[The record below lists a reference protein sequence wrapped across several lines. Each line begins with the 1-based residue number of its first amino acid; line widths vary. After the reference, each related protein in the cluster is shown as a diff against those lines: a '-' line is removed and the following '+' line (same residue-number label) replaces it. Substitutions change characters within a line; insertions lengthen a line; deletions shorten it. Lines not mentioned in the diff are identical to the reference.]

1 MTLRQSIKTIFR
13 LRTTAAGLCCAA
25 VLPLLIAEP
34 ARSQSAYIPPMFR
47 SVPEQITPVDGKGA
61 ETRLLTDED
70 FAPYSFRSSSGAPA
84 GLAVE
89 LALAACA
96 EANLKCSIEAL
107 PYDRLLGALA
117 RGEGDAV
124 IAGPRPDAQ
133 SLAAAVLTR
142 PYFRI
147 MARFAVPSA
156 SQVADTSPAA
166 LAGKRI
172 AVVKDT
178 LHARWL
184 AAYFPRAVITPVASL
199 AEAGQAMKNGK
210 ADVLFGD
217 NLQVVYWLSGEAAA
231 NCCRPLGGAFSD
243 FDYFSRN
250 LAVMVRKDRPDLRLA
265 FDYGLDMAQKTGT
278 TAKIITAYI
287 PLNPW

>member
-1 MTLRQSIKTIFR
+1 MQASA
-13 LRTTAAGLCCAA
+13 TTSWLSAIAGIQ
-25 VLPLLIAEP
+25 LLIAFSAGP
-34 ARSQSAYIPPMFR
+34 AGAQGAYVPPAFR
-47 SVPEQITPVDGKGA
+47 TPSDNTTAFDGKGT
-61 ETRLLTDED
+61 ETRLLADED
-70 FAPYSFRSSSGAPA
+70 FAPYSFRSASGAPA

-107 PYDRLLGALA
+107 PYDRLLEALA
-117 RGEGDAV
+117 KGEGDAV
-124 IAGPRPDAQ
+124 IAGPRPDRQ
-133 SLAAAVLTR
+133 SLEMASLTR

-156 SQVADTSPAA
+156 SQLTSPSAES
-166 LAGKRI
+166 LAGKTI

-184 AAYFPRAVITPVASL
+184 AAYYPSSRITPVATL
-199 AEAGQAMKNGK
+199 AEAGQAMKDGK
-210 ADVLFGD
+210 ADALFGD
-217 NLQVVYWLSGEAAA
+217 NLQIVYWTTGEASA
-231 NCCRPLGGAFSD
+231 NCCRLLGGAFSD

-250 LAVMVRKDRPDLRLA
+250 LSVMVRKDRPDLRQA
-265 FDYGLDMAQKTGT
+265 FDYGLDMAQKTGA

>member
-1 MTLRQSIKTIFR
+1 MCR
-13 LRTTAAGLCCAA
+13 LA
-25 VLPLLIAEP
+25 VLLPLIAVP
-34 ARSQSAYIPPMFR
+34 AAAQQSAAYVPPLFR
-47 SVPEQITPVDGKGA
+47 TVPESVTPVDGKGA

-107 PYDRLLGALA
+107 PYGRLLDALA

-124 IAGPRPDAQ
+124 IAGPRPDPQ

-147 MARFAVPSA
+147 MGRFAVPSA
-156 SQVADTSPAA
+156 SQIADATPAA

-184 AAYFPRAVITPVASL
+184 ATYFPRAALTPFASL
-199 AEAGQAMKNGK
+199 AEAGQAVKDGK
-210 ADVLFGD
+210 ADLLFGD
-217 NLQVVYWLSGEAAA
+217 NLQIVYWLSGEAAG

-287 PLNPW
+287 PINPW

>member
-1 MTLRQSIKTIFR
+1 MQGSA
-13 LRTTAAGLCCAA
+13 TTPWLSAIAAHILMVAI
-25 VLPLLIAEP
+25 LTEP
-34 ARSQSAYIPPMFR
+34 AAAQGAYVPPAFR
-47 SVPEQITPVDGKGA
+47 SPPENASAFDGKGA
-61 ETRLLTDED
+61 EIRLLADED
-70 FAPYSFRSSSGAPA
+70 FAPYSFRSASGAPA

-107 PYDRLLGALA
+107 PYNQLLGALA
-117 RGEGDAV
+117 KGEGDAV
-124 IAGPRPDAQ
+124 IAGPRPDRQ
-133 SLAAAVLTR
+133 SLETASLTR

-156 SQVADTSPAA
+156 SQLTAPTADS
-166 LAGKRI
+166 LAGKTI

-184 AAYFPRAVITPVASL
+184 AAYYPSSRITPVATL
-199 AEAGQAMKNGK
+199 AEAGQAMKEGK

-217 NLQVVYWLSGEAAA
+217 NLQIVYWTTGEASA
-231 NCCRPLGGAFSD
+231 NCCKLLGGAFSD

-250 LAVMVRKDRPDLRLA
+250 LSVMVRKDRPDLRQA
-265 FDYGLDMAQKTGT
+265 FDYGLDMAQKTGA
-278 TAKIITAYI
+278 TAKIITAYV
-287 PLNPW
+287 PLSPW